1 MAGNEANMKVVDEW
15 LKTKNLNEYGD
26 EQGMMYMG
34 GTPLFN
40 EMTGE
45 IKDRLEYLIQ
55 KFPNKPWE
63 QMTGDK

>member
-1 MAGNEANMKVVDEW
+1 MAGNETIMKVVDEW

-45 IKDRLEYLIQ
+45 SKDRLEYLIE

-63 QMTGDK
+63 QMTGKK